1 MIALLFTLIRQRC
14 CLHYTVDVLFFELVK
29 QTVIYGTKYFKK
41 ITIFSRS
48 EREAAAEHGH
58 HPAGEPQGHGRR
70 EHPPRG
76 HSCSGGFRVRS
87 ALYLFCLPFF
97 LCLAIWPI
105 KTWMLRASSGRPQ
118 SQWGLSGKVDSTVLL
133 FLPPVLSLSDHV
145 THNGCWSNRRRKRAI
160 LILIFILYLFLSS
173 TEVPQAATIGGCGS
187 SQASFLVDSL
197 TLSAFGKSAS
207 RGHAQWPIEHLVIC
221 TVVSP
226 LSFFLSL
233 T

>member
-1 MIALLFTLIRQRC
+1 
-14 CLHYTVDVLFFELVK
+14 
-29 QTVIYGTKYFKK
+29 
-41 ITIFSRS
+41 
-48 EREAAAEHGH
+48 
-58 HPAGEPQGHGRR
+58 
-70 EHPPRG
+70 
-76 HSCSGGFRVRS
+76 
-87 ALYLFCLPFF
+87 
-97 LCLAIWPI
+97 
-105 KTWMLRASSGRPQ
+105 MLRASSGRPQ